1 MKTETCKYDATCQF
15 DHPPPAEVVAKAV
28 AMAVTTEDNVE
39 EEDKMGSGNVV
50 GAKATDENLK
60 V

>member
-1 MKTETCKYDATCQF
+1 MKTGTCKYDSTCKF
-15 DHPPPAEVVAKAV
+15 DHPPPAEVV

-39 EEDKMGSGNVV
+39 EEDNMGSGNVF
-50 GAKATDENLK
+50 GAKDTDQKLE